1 MFSVFRVFSTSASK
15 LAVFFVSLILILTT
29 GYTLS
34 LKAAG
39 DSICVNIVSG
49 ECAGTADT
57 SGSGAVEWT
66 DGSSSDG
73 RNFGSFFTDLNRGGN
88 TIAKI
93 ISVGTDNSVAP
104 RLGTAMAKI
113 SKSGPYPHRAE
124 LSDGNYKHPTVD
136 TASGSRFNYW
146 YGWSVY
152 IPNSTNWGYTKD
164 WLQYIAQWRYSNV
177 SGCYDTQTPDGTYL
191 GGSGGHLMVKDGRFA
206 ISDTPISD
214 EGPLRG
220 HDDQVHD
227 LGPAV
232 KGQWVDFVM
241 QAKWSPYNDGLQK
254 MWMNTGAGYTEILN
268 RPDTPNWIDTY
279 NVASTCPV
287 SGQTVPAPNWQV
299 GLYYSSDA
307 ISASS
312 PRIMYADE
320 LREYRTT
327 QNGDI
332 GTEVWTKVIR

>member
-1 MFSVFRVFSTSASK
+1 MFSKFHVFSTPAFK
-15 LAVFFVSLILILTT
+15 FAVFFISLLLIINV

-49 ECAGTADT
+49 ECAGADDT

-66 DGSSSDG
+66 DGSAG
-73 RNFGSFFTDLNRGGN
+73 FGSFFPDLGKSGN
-88 TIAKI
+88 TKVSIT
-93 ISVGTDNSVAP
+93 SVGVDGSVSP
-104 RLGTAMAKI
+104 RLGSAMAKI

-124 LSDGNYKHPTVD
+124 LSDGNYRHPTID
-136 TASGSRFNYW
+136 PISGSRFNYW

-152 IPNSTNWGYTKD
+152 IPNVANWSYTQD
-164 WLQYIAQWRYSNV
+164 WLQYIAQWRYSNIN
-177 SGCYDTQTPDGTYL
+177 GCFDTQTPDGSYL
-191 GGSGGHLMVKDGRFA
+191 GGSGGHMMVKDGRFA
-206 ISDTPISD
+206 ISNTPLSD

-241 QAKWSPYNDGLQK
+241 QTKWSPYNDGLQK
-254 MWMNTGAGYTEILN
+254 IWMNTGSGYTEILN
-268 RPDTPNWIDTY
+268 RQDTPNWIDTY
-279 NVASTCPV
+279 STASTCPV
-287 SGQTVPAPNWQV
+287 AGQVVPAPNWQV
-299 GLYYSSDA
+299 GMYFSTDA
-307 ISASS
+307 ISEST

-320 LREYRTT
+320 LREYRTI
-327 QNGDI
+327 QNGDV
-332 GTEVWTKVIR
+332 GTEVWNKVVR